1 LSSNLWV
8 LRDRSVLCLLSAR
21 SVSLLGNAIAPVA
34 LAFTVL
40 ELPDGSATG
49 LGLVLTARLA
59 SQVVFVLLGGVVA
72 DRWPK
77 YRVMVGADVVAGLA
91 QGAAAALVITEHA
104 STLSLALLACVNGA
118 AAALFEPASRSV
130 MPQLVSGDVLQ
141 SANGLLQ
148 LAMRGGNIIG
158 AAVAGILV
166 ALVGAGPTLAIDAA
180 SFLVSAALLLGI
192 RLKSTPSAETSASLV
207 RELRDGWKEFTAR
220 QWVWLM
226 VAQLCFVNVLLAGGF
241 YVLGPVV
248 AKDHLGGAPAW
259 SLILTAQAIGYVVG
273 STTAVRLRTR
283 RPIRLAAL
291 LTMGFPLP
299 LFLLAA
305 EAPVAAVAVLAF
317 AAGVCIDVYEV
328 LLDTALQKNVPEEKL
343 ARVMS
348 YEAVG
353 SFAFVPLGL
362 ALAGPASAALGVGPA
377 LVWAGV
383 LIVLAGPLV
392 LLLPSVRAVDDG
404 QSPASATSAVSVP
417 ASGPPGNR
425 PETGGEPARGDHRL
439 EES

>member
-1 LSSNLWV
+1 MPSNLQV
-8 LRDRSVLCLLSAR
+8 LGNRSVLYLLTAR
-21 SVSLLGNAIAPVA
+21 SVSLLGNAMAPVA

-40 ELPDGSATG
+40 GLPEGSATG

-91 QGAAAALVITEHA
+91 QSAVAALVITEHA
-104 STLSLALLACVNGA
+104 TTWSLACLACVNGA

-158 AAVAGILV
+158 AAIAGVLV
-166 ALVGAGPTLAIDAA
+166 ALVGPGPTLAIDAA
-180 SFLVSAALLLGI
+180 SFLISAAFLSGI
-192 RLKSTPSAETSASLV
+192 RLTATGQAGSAPSLV
-207 RELRDGWKEFTAR
+207 HELREGWKEFTAR
-220 QWVWLM
+220 QWVWVM

-248 AKDHLGGAPAW
+248 AKEHLGGAPAW
-259 SLILTAQAIGYVVG
+259 SAILTAQAVGYVVG
-273 STTAVRLRTR
+273 STTAVRLRTH
-283 RPIRLAAL
+283 RPIRLAAV

-305 EAPVAAVAVLAF
+305 EAPVVAAAALAF

-348 YEAVG
+348 YESVG

-377 LVWAGV
+377 LLWAGV
-383 LIVLAGPLV
+383 LIVLAGPVV
-392 LLLPSVRAVDDG
+392 LLLPSVRAADDR
-404 QSPASATSAVSVP
+404 QSPG
-417 ASGPPGNR
+417 SGPSTVRVHAPGPSDAR
-425 PETGGEPARGDHRL
+425 PEAGDAQDPGHP
-439 EES
+439 

>member
-1 LSSNLWV
+1 
-8 LRDRSVLCLLSAR
+8 
-21 SVSLLGNAIAPVA
+21 
-34 LAFTVL
+34 
-40 ELPDGSATG
+40 
-49 LGLVLTARLA
+49 
-59 SQVVFVLLGGVVA
+59 
-72 DRWPK
+72 
-77 YRVMVGADVVAGLA
+77 
-91 QGAAAALVITEHA
+91 
-104 STLSLALLACVNGA
+104 
-118 AAALFEPASRSV
+118 
-130 MPQLVSGDVLQ
+130 
-141 SANGLLQ
+141 
-148 LAMRGGNIIG
+148 
-158 AAVAGILV
+158 
-166 ALVGAGPTLAIDAA
+166 
-180 SFLVSAALLLGI
+180 
-192 RLKSTPSAETSASLV
+192 
-207 RELRDGWKEFTAR
+207 
-220 QWVWLM
+220 
-226 VAQLCFVNVLLAGGF
+226 
-241 YVLGPVV
+241 
-248 AKDHLGGAPAW
+248 
-259 SLILTAQAIGYVVG
+259 
-273 STTAVRLRTR
+273 
-283 RPIRLAAL
+283 
-291 LTMGFPLP
+291 MGFPLP